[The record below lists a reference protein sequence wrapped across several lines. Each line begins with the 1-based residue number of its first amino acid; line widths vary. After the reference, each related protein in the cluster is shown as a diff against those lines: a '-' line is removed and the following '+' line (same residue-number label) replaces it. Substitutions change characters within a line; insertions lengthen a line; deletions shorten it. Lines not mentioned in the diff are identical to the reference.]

1 MITMGKHLQEI
12 CPDFA
17 TLASATP
24 VDGGIEKIADFRL
37 RIVDV
42 GCGISHLSCGLA
54 VSTHPWKKPLR
65 KFFEP
70 VIKNNHLY

>member
-1 MITMGKHLQEI
+1 MIAMAKQLQKI
-12 CPDFA
+12 CPEF
-17 TLASATP
+17 
-24 VDGGIEKIADFRL
+24 GL

-42 GCGISHLSCGLA
+42 RCGISHLSCGAA